1 MKAFFEE
8 YGFVALA
15 AIVVIILIVMASPIG
30 TTILNSLTT
39 FVSNFATNVST
50 WATEMLPPASV

>member
-15 AIVVIILIVMASPIG
+15 AIVIIILIVMATPIG
-30 TTILNSLTT
+30 NAINANLNSLVESFGTAVQNQT
-39 FVSNFATNVST
+39 GKIQVYN
-50 WATEMLPPASV
+50 